1 LPIWGA
7 KATKRGYTLPYSA
20 GVSTQYFGQRSD
32 LVIDNLMVGFNNGPM
47 YDLDGLVKF
56 DKVQARSDGLSLR
69 PDIWLFPFLN
79 VYAILGRSAASTE
92 VGYGL
97 WVPDSSG
104 TERNIFSASTKV
116 DFSANT
122 FGIGFTPTLG
132 VRGGWMA
139 LDMNVTWTDVP
150 QLDEPAMAF
159 VFDPRI
165 GKAFRLRRPDENINF
180 WVGGF
185 RLKINTGT
193 TGSIPL
199 GDALPINEWQTKVD
213 GGMQEV
219 ARISAEVEA
228 WWNSLTAAQQA
239 NPVNIAKYDAAKDAL
254 ATAGGF
260 LNRADTAIS
269 NFGTSSVQ
277 YSLDKRPEDMWNF
290 IVGSQYQINRN
301 WMFRAEFGF
310 LASRTHV
317 IAGAQYRFGL

>member
-104 TERNIFSASTKV
+104 AERNIFSASTKV

-199 GDALPINEWQTKVD
+199 GDALPIEEWQTKVD